1 MPYFAVEKMNLTPD
15 QQERLA
21 KLEKEV
27 KAKLDKIL
35 TLEQQKALDAAR
47 PPLPGSPDG
56 RPGFG
61 RPGRSS
67 TNRGAGPRW
76 MPVSWPASRYSD
88 RGQPRRTETVLVYD
102 LGGVGDRLVVL
113 FLLAVQFAAVAE
125 RERMVG
131 IEANRLVEVGQ
142 CLGEL
147 FLGAPENAAIVNHGG
162 IRRVK

>member
-1 MPYFAVEKMNLTPD
+1 MDAGV
-15 QQERLA
+15 LA
-21 KLEKEV
+21 GLEV
-27 KAKLDKIL
+27 LDIINEP
-35 TLEQQKALDAAR
+35 TAAAMAYGV
-47 PPLPGSPDG
+47 LG
-56 RPGFG
+56 GFL
-61 RPGRSS
+61 
-67 TNRGAGPRW
+67 
-76 MPVSWPASRYSD
+76 SD

-147 FLGAPENAAIVNHGG
+147 FLGEPENAAIVNHGG